1 MADPDITGLD
11 DALSEASRMAERFG
25 ASLTGAL
32 RDVALEGRSLED
44 ALRGVASRMAD
55 TALDRALAPLERG
68 ASDLLGTLASG
79 LVGSLVGGIAGGVR
93 GGGPGAASTGGGVP
107 ALAPVTL
114 NVHTP
119 DAASF
124 RRSEG
129 QIAAMLARTA
139 ARGRRS
145 L

>member
-1 MADPDITGLD
+1 MPDDLHGLD
-11 DALSEASRMAERFG
+11 DALAEAGRMAERFG
-25 ASLTGAL
+25 ASLTDAL

-44 ALRGVASRMAD
+44 ALRGVATRMAD
-55 TALDRALAPLERG
+55 TTLDRALAPLEHG
-68 ASDLLGTLASG
+68 ASNLFGQLASG
-79 LVGSLVGGIAGGVR
+79 FVGSVTGGLTAGGSASAD
-93 GGGPGAASTGGGVP
+93 GFGAAAAGP
-107 ALAPVTL
+107 FPPAPVTL
-114 NVHTP
+114 NVSTP

-129 QIAAMLARTA
+129 QLAAMLARTA